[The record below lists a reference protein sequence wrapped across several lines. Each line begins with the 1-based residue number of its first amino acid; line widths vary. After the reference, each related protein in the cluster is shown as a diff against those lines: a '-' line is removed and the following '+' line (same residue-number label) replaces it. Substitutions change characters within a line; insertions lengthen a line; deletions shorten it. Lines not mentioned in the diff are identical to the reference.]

1 MQSRMAACCGP
12 CFGLQLP
19 LTALS
24 VLWAHLRSA
33 ASEFLL
39 DVSSLASFYLMS
51 ARQREHPSSELPR
64 VTTHGVG
71 VHMEDNDAI

>member
-1 MQSRMAACCGP
+1 MQSRVAACCGP
-12 CFGLQLP
+12 FFGLQLP

-39 DVSSLASFYLMS
+39 DV
-51 ARQREHPSSELPR
+51 
-64 VTTHGVG
+64 
-71 VHMEDNDAI
+71 